1 MGDAVVPTLQFA
13 ASDTYTASMPAA
25 LPLVT
30 RQEIVRDF
38 RLDEAGTIDNGIRA
52 LKDKHALSPGLSFTT
67 RGTAGRLGGRVHL
80 YSALNRDAARAA
92 RRKDFATAERLA
104 KAAARLDASPE
115 AKKIVAALSTIAGAG
130 GIGSAA
136 DLARLLA
143 APQLAVEVTG
153 LQRKLARAR
162 RGLDAET
169 TPAQFSGRIV
179 ALNDVAAMLDLQGL
193 PAPVPV
199 PAVTVHVLGV
209 GAVGSPVVACWEILA
224 GGRTML
230 SVEPAIEMPDVN
242 ELGEPLVDVY
252 GTPGEGAQR
261 RRSRS
266 FGGLRHAD
274 RTHPGRHPRRGVKAA
289 DLQIRA
295 CSRRPGD
302 ARALQLQHRGAVG
315 SRCRGADPR
324 PLPLRY
330 LDTPPYFDGRMLL
343 GFEPPAS
350 CWSSAPTRRAL
361 VSRDVGYTEMIAVAR
376 RRALLVECRTAS
388 RSASA
393 TSCCW

>member
-1 MGDAVVPTLQFA
+1 MGRSSVPTLQFA
-13 ASDTYTASMPAA
+13 ASDAYTDGMPAA

-92 RRKDFATAERLA
+92 RRKDYATAERLA

-115 AKKIVAALSTIAGAG
+115 AKKIAFALSTIAGAG
-130 GIGSAA
+130 GISNAA

-143 APQLAVEVTG
+143 APQLAGEVTG

-162 RGLDAET
+162 RGRDAER

-179 ALNDVAAMLDLQGL
+179 ALNDVAAMLELQGL
-193 PAPVPV
+193 PAPVSV
-199 PAVTVHVLGV
+199 PAVTVHVLGA

-224 GGRTML
+224 GGRTMI

-242 ELGEPLVDVY
+242 ELGEPLLDVY
-252 GTPGEGAQR
+252 GTPWGQV
-261 RRSRS
+261 
-266 FGGLRHAD
+266 LRAVD
-274 RTHPGRHPRRGVKAA
+274 P
-289 DLQIRA
+289 
-295 CSRRPGD
+295 D
-302 ARALQLQHRGAVG
+302 ALAVSG
-315 SRCRGADPR
+315 
-324 PLPLRY
+324 
-330 LDTPPYFDGRMLL
+330 TPTVRI
-343 GFEPPAS
+343 PAGI
-350 CWSSAPTRRAL
+350 P
-361 VSRDVGYTEMIAVAR
+361 DVE
-376 RRALLVECRTAS
+376 
-388 RSASA
+388 
-393 TSCCW
+393 